1 MDEVHEARD
10 TAMDDVVSPRAL
22 RVEKP
27 EKLSRQHYRF
37 ALEYMKDR
45 NGTQAAIRAGYSR
58 NGAASTGVRLL
69 RHPGVR
75 RIVEERERAIAMEAE
90 IDEAWVMQHLKENVY
105 RAIDLADVSS
115 LNRTLEL
122 IGKQIGMFVD
132 RSNISVAFEQIDR
145 VERRIVHPQVID
157 DVDYSV
163 DDKRRKD

>member
-1 MDEVHEARD
+1 
-10 TAMDDVVSPRAL
+10 MDDVVSPRAL

-27 EKLSRQHYRF
+27 EKLERRQDLF
-37 ALEYMKDR
+37 VIEYMKDR
-45 NGTQAAIRAGYSR
+45 NGTQAAIRAGYSSK
-58 NGAASTGVRLL
+58 GASVRAANLL
-69 RHPGVR
+69 AKSSIR
-75 RIVEERERAIAMEAE
+75 RLIDEKERALAIEAE
-90 IDEAWVMQHLKENVY
+90 IDEAWVMKHLKQNVY
-105 RAIDLADVSS
+105 RAIDLADVSA

-132 RSNISVAFEQIDR
+132 RSNINIALEHIDR